1 MEQKLR
7 KYQSILGISGIATI
21 VFGVWGIIKTILFM
35 VLDPYRIDGSTID
48 IKAMYLQFIIWVI
61 VYVVIDLF
69 LRVFVGLSARAE
81 SKGKKTSILYLIFA
95 GILII
100 VSLFWIIRTFLLI
113 KEIDLMDILTSVI
126 IDLISLFALT
136 ETLIYGI
143 KLKKLKG

>member
-7 KYQSILGISGIATI
+7 KYQNILGISGIATI
-21 VFGVWGIIKTILFM
+21 VFGVWGIIKTILFI
-35 VLDPYRIDGSTID
+35 VLDSYRVDGSTID

-69 LRVFVGLSARAE
+69 LRVFVGLSARGE
-81 SKGKKTSILYLIFA
+81 SKGKKQSILYLIFA
-95 GILII
+95 GILIA

-113 KEIDLMDILTSVI
+113 NEIDLMDILASVI

>member
-1 MEQKLR
+1 
-7 KYQSILGISGIATI
+7 
-21 VFGVWGIIKTILFM
+21 M

-113 KEIDLMDILTSVI
+113 KEIDLMDILASVI

>member
-35 VLDPYRIDGSTID
+35 VLDPYRIDGFTID

-113 KEIDLMDILTSVI
+113 KEIDLMDILASVI